1 MGPGNRLG
9 GGRTKAHWAMQE
21 LKELSPYIC
30 DDFRN
35 FLSGGTKFCF
45 MFSGDVAACGA
56 SDQFTLINA
65 R

>member
-1 MGPGNRLG
+1 
-9 GGRTKAHWAMQE
+9 MQE
-21 LKELSPYIC
+21 LKELSPYIG
-30 DDFRN
+30 DDFKN